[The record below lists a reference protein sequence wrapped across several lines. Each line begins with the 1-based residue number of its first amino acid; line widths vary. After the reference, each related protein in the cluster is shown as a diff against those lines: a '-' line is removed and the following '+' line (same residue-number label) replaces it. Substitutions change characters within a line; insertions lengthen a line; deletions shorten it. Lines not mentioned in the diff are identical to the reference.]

1 MLPEEQNPR
10 RKLVPTE
17 TIYNL
22 SGEVLDIYVE
32 IWLKDERG
40 MDDQEERMKNQK
52 YRSLKMLP
60 SDIILKFSNIIKFN

>member
-52 YRSLKMLP
+52 YRSLKMFP
-60 SDIILKFSNIIKFN
+60 SDIILKF

>member
-60 SDIILKFSNIIKFN
+60 SDIILKF